1 MTFSPMFLMEIL
13 FGVSILGFA
22 LWQVISLSPKR
33 IAAEEAKKQAEQ
45 EKASLKNAKLE
56 KASLKN
62 ASGHPE
68 G

>member
-13 FGVSILGFA
+13 FGVAILGFA

-56 KASLKN
+56 KAS
-62 ASGHPE
+62 GHPE